1 VGTHRRGYTQWND
14 EHRRIGKVAKLARAF
29 PNQRRWDLF
38 EAICGERVRAG
49 DAAWAASLSPAERL
63 AVADDLLTTIRAVR
77 VAAGDW
83 QAVDDRAWCET
94 LAGRPQDEQDI
105 RGLVAAQRDA
115 IDWPACLDVA
125 EKLGEAID
133 LDIAGRLRAV
143 RAPNAL
149 QRGQLRSDNPGA

>member
-1 VGTHRRGYTQWND
+1 MLTDRTAGGILSHMTNID
-14 EHRRIGKVAKLARAF
+14 ESGKVAKLARAF

-49 DAAWAASLSPAERL
+49 DAAWAATLSPAERL

-94 LAGRPQDEQDI
+94 LAERNRQ
-105 RGLVAAQRDA
+105 VAAFRRLDEVTHGSGPVADA
-115 IDWPACLDVA
+115 
-125 EKLGEAID
+125 G
-133 LDIAGRLRAV
+133 
-143 RAPNAL
+143 
-149 QRGQLRSDNPGA
+149 